1 MTEQNWGV
9 GFLVKVI
16 IADDHALFVE
26 GMRRMLEHE
35 SDISLLG
42 IASNGEEAVSMA
54 AELSPD
60 VVILDVAMPILNG
73 IEAAKRI
80 RVNCPNTRIL
90 MLSAYSYESYLNAS
104 IEAGA
109 NGYISKN
116 TPPRSLL
123 YAVRMVVDGLGIFR
137 SVDIHN
143 LVASF
148 SRKPSTRATRN
159 DLRNRELELLKLASR
174 GMSNRMIA
182 NELSLSQDTVR
193 SHFANIFRKL
203 NVKSRTEAVMC
214 ACKKGLISINN
225 LEKS

>member
-1 MTEQNWGV
+1 MVQV
-9 GFLVKVI
+9 L

-80 RVNCPNTRIL
+80 RANCPNTRIL
-90 MLSAYSYESYLNAS
+90 MLSAYSYESYLLAS
-104 IEAGA
+104 IDAGA

-123 YAVRMVVDGLGIFR
+123 YAVRMVVDGLGIYR

-143 LVASF
+143 LVTSF
-148 SRKPSTRATRN
+148 GTKPSTRATRN
-159 DLRNRELELLKLASR
+159 DLRSRELELLRLASR

-214 ACKKGLISINN
+214 ACKKGLISIDN

>member
-1 MTEQNWGV
+1 
-9 GFLVKVI
+9 
-16 IADDHALFVE
+16 
-26 GMRRMLEHE
+26 MLEHE

-42 IASNGEEAVSMA
+42 IAANGEEAVSMA
-54 AELSPD
+54 DELSPD
-60 VVILDVAMPILNG
+60 VVILDVAMPVLNG

-80 RVNCPNTRIL
+80 RSNCPNTRIL
-90 MLSAYSYESYLNAS
+90 MLSAYSYESYLQAS
-104 IEAGA
+104 IESGA

-143 LVASF
+143 LVTSF
-148 SRKPSTRATRN
+148 GNKPSSHATRN
-159 DLRNRELELLKLASR
+159 DLRSRELELLRLASR
-174 GMSNRMIA
+174 GMSNKMIA
-182 NELSLSQDTVR
+182 NQLSLSQDTVR

-214 ACKKGLISINN
+214 ACKKGLISHDG
-225 LEKS
+225 LEKP